1 MGRAS
6 HVRSTLVALG
16 LVRQSSPV
24 AVAKKSKEPN
34 LMLLRGGGAKVLTP
48 ACADELA
55 IRVKKS
61 LWHARGPLPSVPTV
75 MILETGETI
84 YLCSLGDASVDSL
97 RMVDHV
103 DLCGELRH
111 MGYTGSG

>member
-1 MGRAS
+1 M
-6 HVRSTLVALG
+6 
-16 LVRQSSPV
+16 
-24 AVAKKSKEPN
+24 AKKSKEPN
-34 LMLLRGGGAKVLTP
+34 LMLLRGAKVLTP